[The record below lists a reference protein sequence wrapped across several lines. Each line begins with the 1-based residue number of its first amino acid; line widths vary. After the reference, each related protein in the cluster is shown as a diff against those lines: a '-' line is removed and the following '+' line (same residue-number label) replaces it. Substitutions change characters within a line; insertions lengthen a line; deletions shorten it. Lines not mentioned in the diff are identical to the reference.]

1 MNDNQPHNPFVRSHD
16 LAFDEV
22 APVRTEEP
30 PEQLQLVPEDPRALP
45 AEPVLPNKPKPIHD
59 VFLEK
64 FRDSRKRGRGH
75 LTRELFGGLGD
86 AISPLGNLDPNA
98 MLRGAPSSHDMT
110 RMLIG
115 STLSA
120 LGKKP
125 LASFQHSYAHT
136 RRQIENRRSTT
147 TGKDLRESARKEA
160 IKKQVEEFADR
171 AVSKLRQSVGGREP
185 DGTNQSAAQPRKANQ
200 QQRPFSRPRNDGPSR

>member
-1 MNDNQPHNPFVRSHD
+1 MNDNQPHNPFVRSGD
-16 LAFDEV
+16 LAVDGV
-22 APVRTEEP
+22 AQFRAEDA
-30 PEQLQLVPEDPRALP
+30 PEQLQLVPEAAQAEP
-45 AEPVLPNKPKPIHD
+45 AAPVLPNKPKPIND
-59 VFLEK
+59 AFLER

-75 LTRELFGGLGD
+75 LTREVFGGLGD
-86 AISPLGNLDPNA
+86 AISPLGRLDPNT
-98 MLRGAPSSHDMT
+98 MLRGAPSAHDMT

-147 TGKDLRESARKEA
+147 TGKDLREAARKEA
-160 IKKQVEEFADR
+160 IKKQVEQFTDR
-171 AVSKLRQSVGGREP
+171 AITKFRQSVGGRGFDEKKQC
-185 DGTNQSAAQPRKANQ
+185 GQSDQAPQPPATIL
-200 QQRPFSRPRNDGPSR
+200 RPKIEGPSR